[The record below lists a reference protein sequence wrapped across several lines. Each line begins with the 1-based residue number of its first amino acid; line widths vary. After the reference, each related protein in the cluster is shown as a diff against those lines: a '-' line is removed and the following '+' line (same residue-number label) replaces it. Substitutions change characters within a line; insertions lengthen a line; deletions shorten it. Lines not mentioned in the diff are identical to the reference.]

1 MNRRAHGNLGEEP
14 NSFIG
19 RERELD
25 EMRKLA
31 ASARAL
37 TLCGAGGI
45 GKTRLAVRVL
55 AELADDFP
63 DGVWFVELADLRQPD
78 LVVSRISSVIGVA
91 EEPGRPLLDTLADA
105 LRPRRVL
112 LGLDNCE
119 QLIEACAR
127 VCQRLLASAPGLRV
141 IATSREPLRVAAET
155 VWQVPPLSLPAAEDT
170 SDAAVYLEEPAGS
183 DAIRLFEDRAAAAMP
198 GFVLTPA
205 NMASAVQICRALD
218 GLPLAIELA
227 ATWVRV
233 LSVEQIAARLDD
245 RFQLLTSGDRTAP
258 PRQRTLRAAIDWS
271 HDLLTPA
278 EQVMLRR
285 LSVFA
290 GWTLEMAER
299 VCADDTLPAGEI
311 LDLLSALTDK
321 SLVMVEAEALSQTR
335 YRMLDTIRGYAASRL
350 AEAGETAK
358 LHNRL
363 RDYTVA
369 VAERSMVVGMA
380 LVRAPWSARVDVFR
394 RFDVDADNM
403 GQVLSRCLADRD
415 AETGLRICTAVRPC
429 WIVRGLF
436 AEGSEWLDMF
446 LALDVPAV
454 PDAVRGRALVGRAQL
469 VLASDPVRAEADA
482 MAGLELCWAAGEEFW
497 TAGALNVLTE
507 TALHAGKIDVAVQ
520 RADEALTVARNAGDR
535 WNEAYA
541 LGTRAAAA
549 AGRGGLREAQELG
562 EAALAI
568 MEDIDQQWGA
578 ARTLLGLGD
587 LARMTGDAGIAQE
600 RYLAALVILREVSAR
615 PEIARCLA
623 GLGRIAME
631 QKDMELARQRL
642 TESLELSASTGSRIG
657 VIRGLDGFAA
667 LAILEDRPDRGVQLA
682 AAAAALRG
690 AAGLPAARGARTQ
703 CVLDAAADLGDQ
715 VIGRLWTAGS
725 ALSGSD
731 AVVLAFDGPARPSA
745 PGTRRPGT
753 RQEEGDRDGGGQ
765 APGDVT
771 AASGGARGHG
781 HQGAGTPGS
790 PVPAGAQSPPGRLT
804 RREEEIVAL
813 ITRGASNKGIASE
826 LFISPATAARHVANI
841 LAKLGFTSRAQV
853 AAWAQRGGG
862 VNGRRKER

>member
-350 AEAGETAK
+350 AEAGETAR

-446 LALDVPAV
+446 LALDVPDM

-507 TALHAGKIDVAVQ
+507 TALHAGKIDVAHGGQERRRPVE
-520 RADEALTVARNAGDR
+520 RGVCARHPRGRRRGARRHARGPGARRGRAGDHGGHR
-535 WNEAYA
+535 PAVGRGQDAARPGRPGPDDRRRGHRPGEIPGRPGHLARGQRPPGDRTVPGGPRPDRDGA
-541 LGTRAAAA
+541 EGHGARPPAADREPGAQCLHRQPDRRHPGTGRVRCARDPGRPARPRRA
-549 AGRGGLREAQELG
+549 AGRGGR
-562 EAALAI
+562 
-568 MEDIDQQWGA
+568 GA
-578 ARTLLGLGD
+578 ARRGGP
-587 LARMTGDAGIAQE
+587 AG
-600 RYLAALVILREVSAR
+600 R
-615 PEIARCLA
+615 PR
-623 GLGRIAME
+623 
-631 QKDMELARQRL
+631 
-642 TESLELSASTGSRIG
+642 
-657 VIRGLDGFAA
+657 
-667 LAILEDRPDRGVQLA
+667 RPD
-682 AAAAALRG
+682 
-690 AAGLPAARGARTQ
+690 AARARR
-703 CVLDAAADLGDQ
+703 
-715 VIGRLWTAGS
+715 GR
-725 ALSGSD
+725 
-731 AVVLAFDGPARPSA
+731 
-745 PGTRRPGT
+745 
-753 RQEEGDRDGGGQ
+753 
-765 APGDVT
+765 
-771 AASGGARGHG
+771 
-781 HQGAGTPGS
+781 
-790 PVPAGAQSPPGRLT
+790 
-804 RREEEIVAL
+804 
-813 ITRGASNKGIASE
+813 
-826 LFISPATAARHVANI
+826 
-841 LAKLGFTSRAQV
+841 
-853 AAWAQRGGG
+853 
-862 VNGRRKER
+862 